1 MSRLG
6 KGELVHR
13 ELLSVDQVLARI
25 DAVTL
30 EDVHEVARDVLT
42 RPLALGVLGPFG
54 DKDFSEA
61 IAR

>member
-13 ELLSVDQVLARI
+13 ELLSVDEVLKRI

-30 EDVHEVARDVLT
+30 DDVHDVARDVLT
-42 RPLALGVLGPFG
+42 RPLSLGVLGPFG

-61 IAR
+61 IS